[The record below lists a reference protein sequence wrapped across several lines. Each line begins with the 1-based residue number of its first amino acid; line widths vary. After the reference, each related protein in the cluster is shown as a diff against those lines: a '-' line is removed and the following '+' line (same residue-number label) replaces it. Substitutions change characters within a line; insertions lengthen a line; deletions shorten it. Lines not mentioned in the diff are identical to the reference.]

1 MVFNHSFDYLPGLV
15 RFYSMNPLRVF
26 GFKLTGV
33 KAHKWQ
39 TYSALY
45 LWLFFPYLAWK
56 THSLQLE
63 TSLPIQSEPTVWT
76 TLLFSPI
83 FTVIS
88 GIAFILILVHAWV
101 GLRDI
106 MIDYL
111 PQTRVQFWLQ
121 LYALFLLCILLDV
134 LYLISQLIS

>member
-1 MVFNHSFDYLPGLV
+1 
-15 RFYSMNPLRVF
+15 MNPLRVF